1 MVSSYRVGL
10 IGRGIQRSKSPAM
23 HEAEAAAQGMSC
35 TYELID
41 LEERGVEV
49 SALASALAD
58 LLLEAERRGFAGVN
72 ITYPCKQAVIP
83 LLSALSDEARAI
95 GAVNTVKFQDG
106 QRTGYNTD
114 AWGFAESFRRG
125 LRGAALERVVQI
137 GAGGAGAATSYAL
150 LGLGARELRLIDVDE
165 SRAAS
170 LARSLLSH
178 FPSCRVKV
186 VGTQA
191 GGRADTQAGTRAG
204 TQVDALAD
212 ALATADGVVHATP
225 MGMANHRGTAVPAQ
239 LLRPGLWVA
248 DIVYFPIE
256 TELLQSARAAGCRTL
271 DGGGMAVFQAAKA
284 FEIFTGRSADGERMR
299 RHFASLTQS

>member
-1 MVSSYRVGL
+1 VGL

-35 TYELID
+35 IYELID
-41 LEERGVEV
+41 LEERRIE
-49 SALASALAD
+49 ASALAD
-58 LLLEAERRGFAGVN
+58 LLLEAEHRGFAGVN

-95 GAVNTVKFQDG
+95 GAVNTVKFEDG
-106 QRTGYNTD
+106 RRTGYNTD

-125 LRGAALERVVQI
+125 LHGAALERVVQI

-170 LARSLLSH
+170 LARSLLGH
-178 FPSCRVKV
+178 FPDRRVKV
-186 VGTQA
+186 VETQA
-191 GGRADTQAGTRAG
+191 GGQAGA
-204 TQVDALAD
+204 QAEALVDALAD

-225 MGMANHRGTAVPAQ
+225 MGMANHRGTAVPAE